1 MPYIISSTTV
11 RDTARMKRFQRD
23 KSLTR
28 TLLATAREKSPG
40 GEDES
45 GLSKNQIRRAQ
56 VRKAQIQHRQRKAN
70 YVKQLEMDISQ
81 LRELITQAQHDTNAL
96 KRQNDDIKS
105 VLSENGIPSP
115 PGLTNGA
122 PSPSAAT
129 VLSDASAQYIDAS
142 PQNTTPGIYPPIET
156 GDPFLMESL
165 GLDEDLLVTLSTN
178 KLLGTP
184 SFSVSP
190 SSATSSYFTSPV
202 SDVWSRGQ
210 IQLTP
215 AQELTIINFILS

>member
-1 MPYIISSTTV
+1 
-11 RDTARMKRFQRD
+11 MKRFQRD

-28 TLLATAREKSPG
+28 TLLATAKDKSPG

-122 PSPSAAT
+122 PSPSTAT
-129 VLSDASAQYIDAS
+129 VLSDASAQYIDAP
-142 PQNTTPGIYPPIET
+142 PQNTTPGIYPPTET

-165 GLDEDLLVTLSTN
+165 GLDEDLLVTLSAN
-178 KLLGTP
+178 KLMGTP